1 MEANA
6 SAGCSTLLG
15 VLLTAGCAALLVGS
29 FVSPLEVRK
38 NDRMAR
44 HPIDKV
50 WHQVQ
55 RMARHQI
62 DKVWHQVQAERLR
75 VRNGQLGTYV
85 CVCLATAALSTI

>member
-44 HPIDKV
+44 
-50 WHQVQ
+50 
-55 RMARHQI
+55 RQI

-75 VRNGQLGTYV
+75 VRNGWMEADAKV
-85 CVCLATAALSTI
+85 

>member
-44 HPIDKV
+44 H
-50 WHQVQ
+50 
-55 RMARHQI
+55 QI